1 MRFRYV
7 WLIIKNLESKTSD
20 IRILTNLLIRFVRYT
35 SVRIEY
41 NHINLF
47 AYIKCL
53 LKGLVLSLPVKRQ

>member
-47 AYIKCL
+47 AYIK
-53 LKGLVLSLPVKRQ
+53 KSIERVST